1 MSDVRKERWKM
12 GRTELTHVLTT
23 NGQVLEACERLESAG
38 EQARGYV
45 GNNDGL
51 CRPPHPLALCTEG
64 VADRR
69 CRLRLHSSL
78 MTLVCF
84 VRGRLFK

>member
-1 MSDVRKERWKM
+1 MFDVCKEEWKTA
-12 GRTELTHVLTT
+12 RIEPTYVLTT

-51 CRPPHPLALCTEG
+51 CRAPHPLALCTDG
-64 VADRR
+64 VAE
-69 CRLRLHSSL
+69 
-78 MTLVCF
+78 
-84 VRGRLFK
+84 